1 MTAGED
7 APKPAAPRRMAKLL
21 RALLVGVVPVAAV
34 GLALFWWLTGGRLV
48 GTENAYVKANIVS
61 VASDIAGRAVEVA
74 VRDHQ
79 RVQRGDVLVR
89 IDREP
94 YDIALARAGAEVEAT
109 RKQVAMLLASLKE
122 ARSELAEAETR
133 AALAD
138 AQLARARGLANRGIV
153 ATTRIEELEAEAT
166 QAKARVQV
174 MQQRIARV
182 LAQIGDP
189 DAPVEAHP
197 LVREALARQERAAL
211 DVARTT
217 VFSPADGIV
226 ANVRLQPG
234 EPVRAQAP
242 LFVVVADRR
251 PWVEANFKETDLT
264 HVRPGQTARIVLDIY
279 PDVTWTAVVE
289 SISPA
294 TGAEF
299 AVLPPQ
305 NASGNWVKVVQRLPV
320 RLRLD
325 PMESEPPLRAGMTA
339 TVTIDTERE
348 TRLERLIAR
357 GNAAMAQK

>member
-1 MTAGED
+1 
-7 APKPAAPRRMAKLL
+7 
-21 RALLVGVVPVAAV
+21 
-34 GLALFWWLTGGRLV
+34 
-48 GTENAYVKANIVS
+48 
-61 VASDIAGRAVEVA
+61 
-74 VRDHQ
+74 
-79 RVQRGDVLVR
+79 
-89 IDREP
+89 
-94 YDIALARAGAEVEAT
+94 
-109 RKQVAMLLASLKE
+109 
-122 ARSELAEAETR
+122 
-133 AALAD
+133 
-138 AQLARARGLANRGIV
+138 
-153 ATTRIEELEAEAT
+153 
-166 QAKARVQV
+166 
-174 MQQRIARV
+174 
-182 LAQIGDP
+182 
-189 DAPVEAHP
+189 
-197 LVREALARQERAAL
+197 
-211 DVARTT
+211 
-217 VFSPADGIV
+217 
-226 ANVRLQPG
+226 
-234 EPVRAQAP
+234 
-242 LFVVVADRR
+242 VADRR